1 MKTIDQIRSGLVKEY
16 LSKIKRGK
24 KLTHRDIPHIE
35 DHLMHSYIEKDILDK
50 IGFDDDAIYLKK
62 TGKTII
68 SSKQY
73 LKKMTID
80 DLISH
85 LRDKVK

>member
-1 MKTIDQIRSGLVKEY
+1 MKTIDQIRSSLFKEY
-16 LSKIKRGK
+16 LSKIQRGK

-35 DHLMHSYIEKDILDK
+35 DHLTHSYIEKDILAK
-50 IGFDDDAIYLKK
+50 IAFDDDAIYLKK

-80 DLISH
+80 DVIAY